1 MQTVPNPRPREKY
14 SNLIFVGVNV
24 LFLIAIFWMLPAL
37 GGDYN
42 RPAASAVG
50 PGRPAVTAQLRVQP
64 KPATL
69 FNVLAQYL
77 KQNLVKQSH

>member
-1 MQTVPNPRPREKY
+1 MQTVPNPREKY
-14 SNLIFVGVNV
+14 SNLIFVGVNA

-42 RPAASAVG
+42 RPSASAAG
-50 PGRPAVTAQLRVQP
+50 PGRRAAVTQLHVQP

-69 FNVLAQYL
+69 FNVFAQYV
-77 KQNLVKQSH
+77 KQNLVKQSY

>member
-1 MQTVPNPRPREKY
+1 MQTVHNPREKY

-42 RPAASAVG
+42 HPSASAVG
-50 PGRPAVTAQLRVQP
+50 PGRRAATTHLHVQP

-69 FNVLAQYL
+69 FNVFAQYL
-77 KQNLVKQSH
+77 KQNLVQQAH